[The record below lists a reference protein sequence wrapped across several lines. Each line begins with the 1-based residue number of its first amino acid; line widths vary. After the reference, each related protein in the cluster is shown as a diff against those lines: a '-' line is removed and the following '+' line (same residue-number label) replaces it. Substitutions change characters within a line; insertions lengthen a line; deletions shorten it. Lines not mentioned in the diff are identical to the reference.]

1 MCKTNEIKIAQ
12 AEPEGRATVE
22 TSTLVP
28 TSHHHHSLPTSCVPS
43 HLQDTSSVKPF
54 WIDASESPLWQ
65 VYIFSLESFLL

>member
-28 TSHHHHSLPTSCVPS
+28 TSHHHHSLCRAQELTEIS
-43 HLQDTSSVKPF
+43 LQTDTT
-54 WIDASESPLWQ
+54 ERLN
-65 VYIFSLESFLL
+65 